1 MTFTAAY
8 LIYSIS
14 IFFIQVQNIPQYQIG
29 TRFID
34 YLGWSFPP
42 AFSIY
47 CNLTYLFEIM
57 RLKKVGIRS
66 IVPDKTAEVCNMKLL
81 CFDKTGTIT

>member
-1 MTFTAAY
+1 
-8 LIYSIS
+8 
-14 IFFIQVQNIPQYQIG
+14 
-29 TRFID
+29 
-34 YLGWSFPP
+34 
-42 AFSIY
+42 
-47 CNLTYLFEIM
+47 M